1 MKVYQVFKC
10 DRRLNKE
17 SEVLCGTF
25 TTKMYAARAVSRF
38 HELEE
43 VEVLGYNQCIKLTK
57 KQRLESV
64 TKVLKHM
71 LIEQGETQ
79 GFPVNYIIKEIELN
93 VWLDKQRST

>member
-10 DRRLNKE
+10 DRWLNKE

-38 HELEE
+38 HELLE
-43 VEVLGYNQCIKLTK
+43 VEVLGYHECVKLTK
-57 KQRLESV
+57 KQRLEGV
-64 TKVLKHM
+64 TRILKQM
-71 LIEQGETQ
+71 LLEQGQTQ

-93 VWLDKQRST
+93 VWLDK